1 MAGYDGMVT
10 INLTGRKQWLGLNY
24 SPETYSAAISAR
36 ILKSPFSIKSRKLR
50 RGSEGRVGL
59 GFVATSD
66 IVGAVQRTI
75 VRGSYAYHIFL
86 NNDQLSFGASVM
98 MTQLSIN
105 KDLVDLKTPGDP
117 AEGILGK
124 SGLFPDADF
133 GVSLESKNYILGLS
147 VSNLLASA
155 IQFGDLEFQKKD
167 LRQQRN
173 YMLMGQYIL
182 PFAASQWTFEPSG
195 ILRFDEQFHASM
207 DITGRFIYQHE
218 YWAGLSIRTSRELIL
233 LAGIKLNRFYLGYS
247 FDYGFLNQLAR
258 LTYGSHEIALAL
270 KLGSSTRRYRWQ
282 ERY

>member
-1 MAGYDGMVT
+1 MLQRLSIIFLFATFLCRPFYAQEVPVYSQYILNEFILNPSMAGYDGMVT

-133 GVSLESKNYILGLS
+133 GVSLESKIIFWVCPLVICWPRLFSSEIWSFRKKIFGNNEIICLWDSISFRLPRVNGLS
-147 VSNLLASA
+147 NHRVSFVSMNSFMQVW
-155 IQFGDLEFQKKD
+155 I
-167 LRQQRN
+167 LRDGLSTSMN
-173 YMLMGQYIL
+173 IGPDY
-182 PFAASQWTFEPSG
+182 PFA
-195 ILRFDEQFHASM
+195 LHV
-207 DITGRFIYQHE
+207 
-218 YWAGLSIRTSRELIL
+218 
-233 LAGIKLNRFYLGYS
+233 N
-247 FDYGFLNQLAR
+247 
-258 LTYGSHEIALAL
+258 
-270 KLGSSTRRYRWQ
+270 
-282 ERY
+282 